1 MRDSLS
7 EHVTNAPVFVHLYQV
22 LTKAAPCTPF
32 ADVLSDVLD
41 SSSSDDE
48 SNDESTNESKDDAAM
63 VDAAI
68 AKTVARIGSK
78 GGDSN
83 HDDAATTK
91 ADEANDHANDHTK
104 DDTEHVPSFRTYD
117 DLFRLHV
124 QWLATYRALQSCP
137 TEYVRWATEAREWR
151 QKKDASPLTK
161 SSSNRS
167 NSSSSNLWNKRPSP
181 FDDLRATSAF
191 DIVHKR
197 TKQRTDALARLN
209 TTFDTYHDDAP
220 TRAAQLR
227 KWEEE
232 VVGAWAN
239 VVPLLRLYGTR
250 MDKPSV
256 ETLQWL
262 HTQEVVPRG
271 FLSCVDVAYTVS
283 AFVTPYTLPLVS
295 ASLGTHALRTVWTWA
310 TTGANTLFQH
320 TPFSRATLALLALQQ
335 LHPHLRSLH
344 TSVYAV
350 RSDVLLGALG
360 LWVSGAGLPALVAWL
375 AVAQVYVYCWAD
387 VAWCTARVGFT
398 RM

>member
-1 MRDSLS
+1 MSESLS
-7 EHVTNAPVFVHLYQV
+7 EYVTNAPVFVHLYQV
-22 LTKAAPCTPF
+22 LTKSAPCKPF

-41 SSSSDDE
+41 SSSDDE
-48 SNDESTNESKDDAAM
+48 SDNDTTAVNDAITETVSHISGDEATTTKTENHTEDDAE
-63 VDAAI
+63 D
-68 AKTVARIGSK
+68 
-78 GGDSN
+78 
-83 HDDAATTK
+83 
-91 ADEANDHANDHTK
+91 
-104 DDTEHVPSFRTYD
+104 DDTKRTPSFRTYD
-117 DLFRLHV
+117 DLFRLHM
-124 QWLATYRALQSCP
+124 QWLATYRSLQSCP
-137 TEYVRWATEAREWR
+137 TDYVKWATEARGWR
-151 QKKDASPLTK
+151 QKEDTTPPTIG
-161 SSSNRS
+161 
-167 NSSSSNLWNKRPSP
+167 NSSSRNNSSGSGNSFFDKRPSP
-181 FDDLRATSAF
+181 FDDLQSQSTL
-191 DIVHKR
+191 DIMHKQ
-197 TKQRTDALARLN
+197 TKQRSDALTRLN

-220 TRAAQLR
+220 TRATQLR

-239 VVPLLRLYGTR
+239 VIPLLRLYGTR

-271 FLSCVDVAYTVS
+271 FLSCVDVGHTIS

-295 ASLGTHALRTVWTWA
+295 ASLGTHVLRAMWMWA

-320 TPFSRATLALLALQQ
+320 TPFSRATFALLVLRQ

-344 TSVYAV
+344 TSVYAI

-387 VAWCTARVGFT
+387 TAWCTARVGF
-398 RM
+398 MQM